1 MTFKIAIR
9 GVAYL
14 VFAIA
19 LLATAIALNH
29 REYKATD
36 PLPTR
41 TLPSTDSLDAGLA
54 RCRAL
59 GTGAES
65 DTACKA
71 AWRANR
77 ERFFD
82 GKEFYQD
89 RALAPAASDPNGS
102 KRASAPA
109 NRAGRPQ

>member
-19 LLATAIALNH
+19 LLASAIALRH
-29 REYKATD
+29 REDKPAD
-36 PLPTR
+36 PLQTQ

-54 RCRAL
+54 RCKAL
-59 GTGAES
+59 GTGAET
-65 DTACKA
+65 DAACRA

-77 ERFFD
+77 ERFLN
-82 GKEFYQD
+82 GKEVYQD
-89 RALAPAASDPNGS
+89 RVLVPAASDPNGS
-102 KRASAPA
+102 KRALAQA
-109 NRAGRPQ
+109 KRAGRPQ